1 MNETKSPHKPMCKA
15 AKCGTVIKEIEQFR
29 TWGGGVKVGSRRVKF
44 SITICNLVFE
54 VVLVRET

>member
-1 MNETKSPHKPMCKA
+1 MCKA